1 MCVVASKY
9 SRYATKMWN
18 ISLHFRIQVHGLFG
32 VNPKEGSDGLIGL
45 IARRVQMG
53 LLA

>member
-1 MCVVASKY
+1 MCVVVSKH
-9 SRYATKMWN
+9 SLYATKMWN
-18 ISLHFRIQVHGLFG
+18 ISLHFRIQLHGLFG
-32 VNPKEGSDGLIGL
+32 VNPKDKKKKFL

>member
-1 MCVVASKY
+1 MCVVVSKH
-9 SRYATKMWN
+9 SLYATKMWN
-18 ISLHFRIQVHGLFG
+18 ISLHFRIQLHGLFG
-32 VNPKEGSDGLIGL
+32 VNPEDKKQFL